1 MRKLVAGSVGVVAT
15 VVVLA
20 VSFPAPGVAAAS
32 ADAPSARPAM
42 SEKPAPEKPASE
54 KPAPERSGLLA
65 APSTSPAAQ
74 VVSPP
79 KIPPFDVAVLA
90 TGVRASRVMG
100 KAVRSEAGDDIGTV
114 NDVIINPP
122 DNVAYAIVGV
132 GGFLGVGERLVA
144 VPFDSLQPREAG
156 NGLVL
161 PGATKD
167 SIKLLPEFKYPPRPD
182 RPAN

>member
-1 MRKLVAGSVGVVAT
+1 MGKLGAGSVGVLVT
-15 VVVLA
+15 IVVLA
-20 VSFPAPGVAAAS
+20 VSHPPPAVAAMS
-32 ADAPSARPAM
+32 ADAPATRQAM
-42 SEKPAPEKPASE
+42 SEKPAPEKA
-54 KPAPERSGLLA
+54 AAGRSGLATTPSASPATEA
-65 APSTSPAAQ
+65 AP
-74 VVSPP
+74 PP
-79 KIPPFDVAVLA
+79 NIPTFDVAVLA

-100 KAVRSEAGDDIGTV
+100 KAVRSETGEDIGTV

-167 SIKLLPEFKYPPRPD
+167 SIKLLPEFRYPPRPE
-182 RPAN
+182 RPPG